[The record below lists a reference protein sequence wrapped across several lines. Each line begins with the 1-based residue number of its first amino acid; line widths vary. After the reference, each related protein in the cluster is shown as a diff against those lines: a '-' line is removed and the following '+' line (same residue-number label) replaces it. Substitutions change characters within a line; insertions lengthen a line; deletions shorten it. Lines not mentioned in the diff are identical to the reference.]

1 MADVIQFCQL
11 VATLL
16 KSLQWLLTFLQTH
29 GLLPTRRCVSQCYH
43 STYLNASIHTV
54 NVVESG
60 STISRSM
67 RACNL
72 QLNSSNYSRRCVL
85 TGTKSNYFRFY
96 SEHFI

>member
-43 STYLNASIHTV
+43 STDLNASVHIA
-54 NVVESG
+54 N
-60 STISRSM
+60 
-67 RACNL
+67 C
-72 QLNSSNYSRRCVL
+72 C
-85 TGTKSNYFRFY
+85 
-96 SEHFI
+96 